1 MSDTQVS
8 GAPGSTAGADLQA
21 FSRKERPTSDFQL
34 HMDEQ
39 TLEYNRNYLAD
50 AQTAV
55 AHWEIDVKGLS
66 VREKEGRGICDQI
79 GQLAKSHPEFVRDLE
94 KAKAVLGKIT
104 AAKEQKEQN
113 LANAR
118 VRVKQFEDAVT
129 ASHTPAIQRAEKVR
143 RLMKQMAG

>member
-1 MSDTQVS
+1 
-8 GAPGSTAGADLQA
+8 
-21 FSRKERPTSDFQL
+21 
-34 HMDEQ
+34 MDEQ